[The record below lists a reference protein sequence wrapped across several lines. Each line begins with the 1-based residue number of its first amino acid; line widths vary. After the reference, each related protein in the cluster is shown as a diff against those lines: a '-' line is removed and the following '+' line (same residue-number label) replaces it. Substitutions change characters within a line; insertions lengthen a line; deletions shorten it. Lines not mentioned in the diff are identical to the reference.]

1 MGLIQS
7 IHCCFINQQYYNN
20 KFYNHIKQSLILCLI
35 YTNYNLSPQK
45 LLKKKEKREI
55 VKFLL
60 DLNLLFINKTYTYMN
75 MTLLLDFKK
84 KKMTLLLDA

>member
-20 KFYNHIKQSLILCLI
+20 KFYNHIKPSLLLCLI

-45 LLKKKEKREI
+45 LLKKKEKKGDCKISLGSKLI
-55 VKFLL
+55 VHK
-60 DLNLLFINKTYTYMN
+60 
-75 MTLLLDFKK
+75 
-84 KKMTLLLDA
+84 